1 MDRSGRIR
9 GRGISLLVG
18 RTIRGVSP
26 SPLALRE
33 PYPRSVHL
41 QEIMNRHIE
50 SPKSADFTK
59 TSVQHLPKLTPFLDL
74 AKDRFCVRLPQDVAR
89 PATLRSKLA
98 PHPVCRSNVLGNP
111 PLRGLYGAPLT
122 VLHLVRRD
130 EGFSAHGLH
139 DSQVPLAP
147 VACVSRDLFRPSSR
161 VGFTLDQERRKMR
174 RISRLIGQVRS
185 HHDLAAGI
193 YEHLGVVSLNKALV
207 GAFHDPR
214 FRVCKVPLGSRLR
227 LGFGRSFRGWY
238 AFPAASA
245 SMRRA
250 SCSARAFSRASSS
263 SSAIAF
269 RMASSRCLRVLR
281 CSGNSS
287 PRRSRPYCSS
297 SCASTASHSLRYCSI
312 SRRSRFSSCCIRE

>member
-1 MDRSGRIR
+1 
-9 GRGISLLVG
+9 
-18 RTIRGVSP
+18 
-26 SPLALRE
+26 
-33 PYPRSVHL
+33 
-41 QEIMNRHIE
+41 
-50 SPKSADFTK
+50 
-59 TSVQHLPKLTPFLDL
+59 
-74 AKDRFCVRLPQDVAR
+74 
-89 PATLRSKLA
+89 LRSKLA

-227 LGFGRSFRGWY
+227 LGFGRILSGVVR
-238 AFPAASA
+238 FPCSLSLHAPRFLLSPSLLPSLFFELRHRLPNGFESLRTRPQMFGQLVASA
-245 SMRRA
+245 VPA
-250 SCSARAFSRASSS
+250 VLL
-263 SSAIAF
+263 IL
-269 RMASSRCLRVLR
+269 LRIDSVAL
-281 CSGNSS
+281 S
-287 PRRSRPYCSS
+287 
-297 SCASTASHSLRYCSI
+297 
-312 SRRSRFSSCCIRE
+312 